1 MKIVKNKLEDWMTTT
16 IIKVIKF
23 ELQKEK
29 KNTKL
34 N

>member
-1 MKIVKNKLEDWMTTT
+1 MKIIKNKLENWMTTT

-29 KNTKL
+29 KIQN
-34 N
+34 